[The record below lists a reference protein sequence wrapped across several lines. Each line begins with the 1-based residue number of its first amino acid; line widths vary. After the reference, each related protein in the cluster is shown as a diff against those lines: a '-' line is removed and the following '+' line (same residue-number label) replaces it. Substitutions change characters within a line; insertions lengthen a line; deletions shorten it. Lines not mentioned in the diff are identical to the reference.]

1 MGWRYAVVQ
10 SRIGGAK
17 ALHIAQD
24 GRADH
29 DGNSPVGETHHVGE
43 LSYFS
48 ERVLLRSDCTRQDTV
63 LDEASHHERDSVII
77 QGKEKMM
84 MDRFGRRIVAAT
96 VLVGV
101 MTMST
106 ACYGPFNLTKNV
118 YHWNGNVKGSGQVN
132 DKWMKEIVFFGML
145 IIPAYMFSALLDTFI
160 FNSMHFWTGES
171 PIKASDMGSDG
182 TKVTTL
188 GDTTI
193 RWTPSEG
200 GATVTYER
208 HGIVERRATIVASS
222 RGYRL
227 VDEDGNLLSEAE
239 YSADG
244 AVRLLNRDRQVLQ
257 QWSEEQL
264 YAIAQGRS
272 AHVQ

>member
-1 MGWRYAVVQ
+1 MMSKIVR
-10 SRIGGAK
+10 R
-17 ALHIAQD
+17 
-24 GRADH
+24 
-29 DGNSPVGETHHVGE
+29 PV
-43 LSYFS
+43 
-48 ERVLLRSDCTRQDTV
+48 
-63 LDEASHHERDSVII
+63 A
-77 QGKEKMM
+77 
-84 MDRFGRRIVAAT
+84 
-96 VLVGV
+96 VGV
-101 MTMST
+101 LACLVTVST

-118 YHWNGNVKGSGQVN
+118 YHWNSNVKGRGQVN

-193 RWTPSEG
+193 RWIPLED
-200 GATVTYER
+200 GATVVYER
-208 HGIVERRATIVASS
+208 HGIVERRAAIVASS
-222 RGYRL
+222 TGYRL
-227 VDEDGNLLSEAE
+227 VDEHGTLLSEAE

-244 AVRLLNRDRQVLQ
+244 GVRLLNRDHQVLQ
-257 QWSEEQL
+257 QWSEAQL
-264 YAIAQGRS
+264 HAIAQGRS

>member
-1 MGWRYAVVQ
+1 M
-10 SRIGGAK
+10 
-17 ALHIAQD
+17 
-24 GRADH
+24 
-29 DGNSPVGETHHVGE
+29 N
-43 LSYFS
+43 
-48 ERVLLRSDCTRQDTV
+48 TV
-63 LDEASHHERDSVII
+63 
-77 QGKEKMM
+77 
-84 MDRFGRRIVAAT
+84 GRRIVAVT
-96 VLVGV
+96 VLLGF

-118 YHWNGNVKGSGQVN
+118 YRWNSNVKGSGQVN

-193 RWTPSEG
+193 RWIPLED
-200 GATVTYER
+200 GATVVYER
-208 HGIVERRATIVASS
+208 HGIVERRAAIVASS
-222 RGYRL
+222 TGYRL
-227 VDEDGNLLSEAE
+227 VDEHGTLLSEAE

-244 AVRLLNRDRQVLQ
+244 GVRLLNRDHQVLQ
-257 QWSEEQL
+257 QWSEAQL
-264 YAIAQGRS
+264 HAIAQGRS